1 MIEIESSVSSQISK
15 LLQKCLDMDK
25 SSAEIICA
33 LNDSCLHILVD
44 PPRLLIEVTFRNS
57 EIDLRFAPSMDPDV
71 IITGK
76 ISDFFTLLK
85 AHTDGVSLAS
95 GTVNVEGDL
104 GVAQKI
110 QSLFS
115 NLQVDLE
122 SVLSRFFNPVLAH
135 QIYLFISS
143 GSAGVTK
150 NCEKIGDD
158 VIDYLRYESTLIAK
172 RTEFRDLTG
181 DISDF
186 CDHLENLESR
196 VNIATR
202 QLD

>member
-1 MIEIESSVSSQISK
+1 
-15 LLQKCLDMDK
+15 
-25 SSAEIICA
+25 
-33 LNDSCLHILVD
+33 
-44 PPRLLIEVTFRNS
+44 
-57 EIDLRFAPSMDPDV
+57 MDPDV